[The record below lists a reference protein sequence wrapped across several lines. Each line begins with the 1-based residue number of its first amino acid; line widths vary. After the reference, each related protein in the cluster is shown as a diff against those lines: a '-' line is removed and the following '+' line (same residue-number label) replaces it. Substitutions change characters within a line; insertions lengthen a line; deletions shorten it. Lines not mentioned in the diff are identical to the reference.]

1 MARISPSPSN
11 RLIRFVEPMRINSIC
26 YKSEK
31 VNRFLGKI
39 VNEGG
44 QTIFSKTKNTP
55 PMGCF
60 GAEKKKIVAM
70 QQSVV
75 ANSFGIKSGVS

>member
-1 MARISPSPSN
+1 
-11 RLIRFVEPMRINSIC
+11 MRINSIC

-44 QTIFSKTKNTP
+44 QTIFSKTKKHP

-60 GAEKKKIVAM
+60 GAEKRKIVAM

-75 ANSFGIKSGVS
+75 ANSFGIKSGVSCYAPRVNLR

>member
-1 MARISPSPSN
+1 MARISPCPSN

-26 YKSEK
+26 YKSKK
-31 VNRFLGKI
+31 VNTFLGKI

-55 PMGCF
+55 
-60 GAEKKKIVAM
+60 
-70 QQSVV
+70 QW
-75 ANSFGIKSGVS
+75 GVLAQRRGKLLRCNKVSSLTALG